1 MNDNKFL
8 NQIGDLIDKKLDKKL
23 DPIKADLNGVKADL
37 KGIKLDLNGVKSELR
52 GVKKQLETVE
62 LKVEVVNKR
71 VGQLGGE
78 LKQTEQR
85 LEKSITKSQED
96 TIEILSALIH
106 TGYNMHEERIEKIED
121 KLQITS
127 PQQ

>member
-23 DPIKADLNGVKADL
+23 DPIKTDLNGVKT
-37 KGIKLDLNGVKSELR
+37 DLNGVKSDLK
-52 GVKKQLETVE
+52 GVKQQLDTVE
-62 LKVEVVNKR
+62 IKVEVVNKR
-71 VGQLGGE
+71 VNQLGGQ
-78 LKQTEQR
+78 LNQTEQR
-85 LEKSITKSQED
+85 LGKAITKSQEE
-96 TIEILSALIH
+96 TIEVLSDLIH
-106 TGYNMHEERIEKIED
+106 TGYNLHESRIKKIEE